1 LERLQWQVVA
11 DGKPVYLAVSKS
23 ERERLPAKL
32 AHRTH
37 EFLTD
42 VMQQNGDGR
51 ELEENQR

>member
-1 LERLQWQVVA
+1 MVA